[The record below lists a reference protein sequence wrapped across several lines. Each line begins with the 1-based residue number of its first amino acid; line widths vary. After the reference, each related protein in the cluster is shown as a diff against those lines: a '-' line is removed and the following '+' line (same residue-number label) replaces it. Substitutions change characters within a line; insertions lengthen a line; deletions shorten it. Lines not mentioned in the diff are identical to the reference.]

1 MKELSQNL
9 EAVKQTMRT
18 RWPLY
23 LASML
28 AANAFGAV
36 LVYAFIQYGLPTPEG
51 SPSGVRCTGLLI
63 PLLVFVIGGVLSM
76 TASALMLRPVMRW
89 QVRGGPPSRQEQMAA
104 LHAPL
109 RQAIVH
115 LTLWLVGGAVLAGSI
130 IADSPQLA
138 GTIIV
143 TECMAATIV
152 FGFTYMLGE
161 RILRPVAAHALSMG
175 TFDHTLTPG
184 VGTRMAM
191 TWGMGTFAPVI
202 AIVLLC
208 VTQITSQVHFSARS
222 LAVSILLLCGV
233 VIMQA
238 LALSMLTASSI
249 SDPVRQLSQAIVRVQ
264 EGARDVQVEVFDGS
278 EIGLLQVGF
287 NRMIQEALQRHE
299 LQELFGQH
307 VGEEVA
313 RRALEYGTEL
323 GGETRFV
330 AVLFV
335 DMVGSTAT
343 AAERP
348 PTEVVSLLNEFFR
361 IVVDVIDRHN
371 GLINKFVGDAALAI
385 FGAPLDRPDAPT
397 AALAAARD
405 LREALRDVPGL
416 DIGIGV
422 SAGLAVAG
430 NIGAANRF
438 EYTVIGDPVNEAS
451 RLTELAKDRPER
463 VLASGSALYFAD
475 RDEQRLW
482 EYGDE
487 VQLRGRRRETRLSW
501 PKVGTRATEARNGAA
516 AVVPPEAARDTNA
529 DGTHSLG

>member
-1 MKELSQNL
+1 MDSAHL

-23 LASML
+23 LTSML
-28 AANAFGAV
+28 AANAFGAI
-36 LVYAFIQYGLPTPEG
+36 LVYAFIQYGLPAPEG
-51 SPSGVRCTGLLI
+51 APTGVRRTGLLLPI
-63 PLLVFVIGGVLSM
+63 VVVVTAGLLSV

-115 LTLWLVGGAVLAGSI
+115 LALWLVGGAILAAKI
-130 IADSPQLA
+130 IVDTPQLA
-138 GTIIV
+138 GAVIV

-161 RILRPVAAHALSMG
+161 RILRPVAAHALSTG

-208 VTQITSQVHFSARS
+208 TTQITSQVHFSSRS

-238 LALSMLTASSI
+238 LALSMLTGASI
-249 SDPVRQLSQAIVRVQ
+249 SDPIRQLSQAIDRVQ
-264 EGARDVQVEVFDGS
+264 EGARDVHVEVFDGS

-287 NRMIQEALQRHE
+287 NRMMQEAAQRLE

-343 AAERP
+343 AAEHP

-361 IVVDVIDRHN
+361 VVVDVIDRHN

-405 LREALRDVPGL
+405 LREALREVPGL

-451 RLTELAKDRPER
+451 RLTELAKERPGR
-463 VLASGSALYFAD
+463 VLTSGSALYFAD
-475 RDEQRLW
+475 PEEQAHW
-482 EYGDE
+482 ESGEE
-487 VQLRGRRRETRLSW
+487 VQLRGRRRKTVLAW
-501 PKVGTRATEARNGAA
+501 PTSG
-516 AVVPPEAARDTNA
+516 A
-529 DGTHSLG
+529 DGDPTADHPHSLG

>member
-1 MKELSQNL
+1 MIGTWPGTARLESVSAPL

-23 LASML
+23 LTSML
-28 AANAFGAV
+28 LANAFGAI
-36 LVYAFIQYGLPTPEG
+36 LVWAFIQYGLPVPEG
-51 SPSGVRCTGLLI
+51 STHSVRSIGLLI
-63 PLLVFVIGGVLSM
+63 PALIFVIGGLLSM
-76 TASALMLRPVMRW
+76 VASALMLRPVMRW
-89 QVRGGPPSRQEQMAA
+89 QLRGGPPSRQEQMAA

-109 RQAIVH
+109 RQAILH
-115 LTLWLVGGAVLAGSI
+115 LGLWMVGGAVMAALIISVEPKLA
-130 IADSPQLA
+130 A
-138 GTIIV
+138 TVIV

-161 RILRPVAAHALSMG
+161 RILRPVAAEALTEG
-175 TFDHTLTPG
+175 AFDHTLTPG

-191 TWGMGTFAPVI
+191 TWGMGTFAPTF

-208 VTQITSQVHFSARS
+208 ITQISSDVKFSATS
-222 LAVSILLLCGV
+222 LAISILLLCGV
-233 VIMQA
+233 VISQA
-238 LALSMLTASSI
+238 LALSMLTGSSI
-249 SDPVRQLSQAIVRVQ
+249 SDPIRQLSQAIDRVQ

-287 NRMIQEALQRHE
+287 NRMMEEAAKRRR

-307 VGEEVA
+307 VGEDVA
-313 RRALEYGTEL
+313 KRALAYGTEL

-371 GLINKFVGDAALAI
+371 GFVNKFVGDAALAI

-397 AALAAARD
+397 AALAAARE
-405 LREALRDVPGL
+405 LRETLREVPGL

-451 RLTELAKDRPER
+451 RLTELAKDQPGR
-463 VLASGSALYFAD
+463 VLASGSALYFAGE
-475 RDEQRLW
+475 DEQDRW
-482 EYGDE
+482 ETGAE
-487 VQLRGRRRETRLSW
+487 VQLRGRRRKTRLAW
-501 PKVGTRATEARNGAA
+501 PRRTADPVAD
-516 AVVPPEAARDTNA
+516 DTDLESVN
-529 DGTHSLG
+529 SLR

>member
-1 MKELSQNL
+1 MH
-9 EAVKQTMRT
+9 T

-23 LASML
+23 LTSML
-28 AANAFGAV
+28 LANAFGAV
-36 LVYAFIQYGLPTPEG
+36 LVWAFIQYGLPVPEG
-51 SPSGVRCTGLLI
+51 EQPGTRQIGLLV
-63 PLLVFVIGGVLSM
+63 PAVVFVTGGVLSVV
-76 TASALMLRPVMRW
+76 ASALMLRPVMRW
-89 QVRGGPPSRQEQMAA
+89 QVRGGPPSRQEQMAT

-109 RQAIVH
+109 RQAILH
-115 LTLWLVGGAVLAGSI
+115 LALWILGGAVLATAI
-130 IADSPQLA
+130 ISETPALA
-138 GTIIV
+138 GTVII

-161 RILRPVAAHALSMG
+161 RILRPVAAEALSAG
-175 TFDHTLTPG
+175 RFDHTLTPG

-191 TWGMGTFAPVI
+191 TWGMGTFAPTI

-208 VTQITSQVHFSARS
+208 VTQISSDVKFSAQS

-249 SDPVRQLSQAIVRVQ
+249 SDPVRQLSQAIDQVQ
-264 EGARDVQVEVFDGS
+264 NGSRDVQVEVFDGS

-287 NRMIQEALQRHE
+287 NRMMEEAASRQR

-307 VGEEVA
+307 VGAEVA
-313 RRALEYGTEL
+313 QRALDYGTEL

-343 AAERP
+343 AAEHP
-348 PTEVVSLLNEFFR
+348 PTEVVNLLNEFFR
-361 IVVDVIDRHN
+361 VVVDVIDHHH
-371 GLINKFVGDAALAI
+371 GFVNKFVGDAALAI

-405 LREALRDVPGL
+405 LRVALRSISGL

-451 RLTELAKDRPER
+451 RLTELAKDHPGRT
-463 VLASGSALYFAD
+463 LASGSALYFAEES
-475 RDEQRLW
+475 EQRNW
-482 EYGDE
+482 TAGEE
-487 VQLRGRRRETRLSW
+487 VQLRGRRRKTRLSW
-501 PKVGTRATEARNGAA
+501 PSDSVAETSTVPAAT
-516 AVVPPEAARDTNA
+516 AVESEPTA
-529 DGTHSLG
+529 DEVERT

>member
-1 MKELSQNL
+1 MVVSAPL

-23 LASML
+23 LTSML
-28 AANAFGAV
+28 LANAFGAV
-36 LVYAFIQYGLPTPEG
+36 LVWAFIQYGLPVPEG
-51 SPSGVRCTGLLI
+51 APDGARSTGLLV
-63 PLLVFVIGGVLSM
+63 PALVFVTGGLLSM
-76 TASALMLRPVMRW
+76 VASALMLRPVMRW
-89 QVRGGPPSRQEQMAA
+89 QMRGGPPSRQEQMAA

-109 RQAIVH
+109 RQAILH
-115 LTLWLVGGAVLAGSI
+115 LALWLIGGAILALLIISEEPKLAG
-130 IADSPQLA
+130 AV
-138 GTIIV
+138 IV
-143 TECMAATIV
+143 TLCMAATIV

-161 RILRPVAAHALSMG
+161 RILRPVAAAALTAG

-191 TWGMGTFAPVI
+191 TWGMGTFAPTI

-208 VTQITSQVHFSARS
+208 ITQISSDVKFSAQS
-222 LAVSILLLCGV
+222 LAISILLLCGV
-233 VIMQA
+233 VILQA
-238 LALSMLTASSI
+238 LALSMLTGSSI
-249 SDPVRQLSQAIVRVQ
+249 SDPVRQLSQAIDRVQ

-287 NRMIQEALQRHE
+287 NRMMEEAAKRRQ

-313 RRALEYGTEL
+313 QRALDYGTEL

-371 GLINKFVGDAALAI
+371 GFVNKFVGDAALAI

-397 AALAAARD
+397 AALAAARELRAV
-405 LREALRDVPGL
+405 LREVPGL

-451 RLTELAKDRPER
+451 RLTELAKDQPGRT
-463 VLASGSALYFAD
+463 LASGSALYFAEES
-475 RDEQRLW
+475 EQDKW
-482 EYGDE
+482 ETGDE
-487 VQLRGRRRETRLSW
+487 VQLRGRRRKTLLAYPRAELDAPKPPDAETVR
-501 PKVGTRATEARNGAA
+501 
-516 AVVPPEAARDTNA
+516 
-529 DGTHSLG
+529 SLG

>member
-1 MKELSQNL
+1 
-9 EAVKQTMRT
+9 MRT

-23 LASML
+23 LASTL
-28 AANAFGAV
+28 LANAFGAV
-36 LVYAFIQYGLPTPEG
+36 LVWAFIEYGLPVPEG
-51 SPSGVRCTGLLI
+51 EPTGARRTGLLV
-63 PLLVFVIGGVLSM
+63 PAVVFIIGGLLSLL
-76 TASALMLRPVMRW
+76 ASALMLRPVMRW

-109 RQAIVH
+109 RQSIVH
-115 LTLWLVGGAVLAGSI
+115 LALWLIGGAVLATLI
-130 IADSPQLA
+130 ISRTPELA
-138 GTIIV
+138 GAVIV

-152 FGFTYMLGE
+152 FGFTYILGE
-161 RILRPVAAHALSMG
+161 RILRPVAAQALTEG

-191 TWGMGTFAPVI
+191 TWGMGTFAPTI

-208 VTQITSQVHFSARS
+208 VTQITSDVKFSAQS
-222 LAVSILLLCGV
+222 LAISILLLSGV

-238 LALSMLTASSI
+238 LALSMLTGSSI
-249 SDPVRQLSQAIVRVQ
+249 TDPIRQLSQAINRVQ
-264 EGARDVQVEVFDGS
+264 EGSRDVQVEVFDGS

-287 NRMIQEALQRHE
+287 NRMMEEAAKRRQ

-313 RRALEYGTEL
+313 QRALDYGTEL

-361 IVVDVIDRHN
+361 IVVDVIDRHH
-371 GLINKFVGDAALAI
+371 GFVNKFVGDAALAI

-397 AALAAARD
+397 AALAAGRE
-405 LREALRDVPGL
+405 LREALREVPGL

-451 RLTELAKDRPER
+451 RLTELAKDQPGR

-475 RDEQRLW
+475 ESEQEFW
-482 EYGDE
+482 ISGDE
-487 VQLRGRRRETRLSW
+487 VQLRGRRRKTRLAW
-501 PKVGTRATEARNGAA
+501 PKQSS
-516 AVVPPEAARDTNA
+516 PPHVDTDDEKA
-529 DGTHSLG
+529 GSLG

>member
-1 MKELSQNL
+1 MH
-9 EAVKQTMRT
+9 T

-23 LASML
+23 LTSML
-28 AANAFGAV
+28 LANAFGAV
-36 LVYAFIQYGLPTPEG
+36 LVWAYIQYGLPVPEG
-51 SPSGVRCTGLLI
+51 EVPGTRQIGLLI
-63 PLLVFVIGGVLSM
+63 PGLVFVFGGVLSVL
-76 TASALMLRPVMRW
+76 ASALMLRPVMRW

-109 RQAIVH
+109 RQAILH
-115 LTLWLVGGAVLAGSI
+115 LGLWLVGGAVLASAI
-130 IADSPQLA
+130 IVRTPALA
-138 GTIIV
+138 GTVIV
-143 TECMAATIV
+143 TLCMSATVV

-161 RILRPVAAHALSMG
+161 RILRPVAAQALTEG

-191 TWGMGTFAPVI
+191 TWGMGTFAPTI
-202 AIVLLC
+202 GIVLLC
-208 VTQITSQVHFSARS
+208 VTQISSDVKFSAQS
-222 LAVSILLLCGV
+222 LAVSILLLCGL

-249 SDPVRQLSQAIVRVQ
+249 SDPIRQLSQAINQVQ
-264 EGARDVQVEVFDGS
+264 AGERDVQVEVFDGS

-287 NRMIQEALQRHE
+287 NRMMEEAVTRQR

-307 VGEEVA
+307 VGAEVA
-313 RRALEYGTEL
+313 QRALDYGTEL

-361 IVVDVIDRHN
+361 VVVDVLDRHH
-371 GLINKFVGDAALAI
+371 GFVNKFVGDAALAI

-397 AALAAARD
+397 AALAAARE
-405 LREALRDVPGL
+405 LREELREIPGL

-451 RLTELAKDRPER
+451 RLTELAKEEPGR
-463 VLASGSALYFAD
+463 VLASGSALYFAEES
-475 RDEQRLW
+475 EQQCW
-482 EYGDE
+482 VSGEE
-487 VQLRGRRRETRLSW
+487 VQLRGRPRKTRLVR
-501 PKVGTRATEARNGAA
+501 PRE
-516 AVVPPEAARDTNA
+516 AVVEE
-529 DGTHSLG
+529 DGTEGLQDHSLG

>member
-1 MKELSQNL
+1 
-9 EAVKQTMRT
+9 MRT

-23 LASML
+23 LTSML
-28 AANAFGAV
+28 LANAFGAV
-36 LVYAFIQYGLPTPEG
+36 LVWAFIQYGLPVPEG
-51 SPSGVRCTGLLI
+51 EAAGARRTGLLI
-63 PLLVFVIGGVLSM
+63 PGLVFTTGGLLSLA
-76 TASALMLRPVMRW
+76 ASALMLRPVMRW
-89 QVRGGPPSRQEQMAA
+89 QMRGGPPSHQEQMAA

-109 RQAIVH
+109 RQAILH
-115 LTLWLVGGAVLAGSI
+115 LVLWLIGGAILAATI
-130 IADSPQLA
+130 IADAPELA
-138 GTIIV
+138 GAVIV

-161 RILRPVAAHALSMG
+161 RILRPVAAQALTEGS
-175 TFDHTLTPG
+175 FDHTLTPG
-184 VGTRMAM
+184 VGTRMGM
-191 TWGMGTFAPVI
+191 TWGMGTFAPTI

-208 VTQITSQVHFSARS
+208 VTQISSDVKFSAQS
-222 LAVSILLLCGV
+222 LAISILLLCGV

-238 LALSMLTASSI
+238 LALSMLTGSSI
-249 SDPVRQLSQAIVRVQ
+249 SDPVRQLSQAIDRVQ

-287 NRMIQEALQRHE
+287 NRMMEEAAKRRQ

-313 RRALEYGTEL
+313 QRALDYGTEL

-361 IVVDVIDRHN
+361 IVVDVIDRHH
-371 GLINKFVGDAALAI
+371 GFVNKFVGDAALAI

-397 AALAAARD
+397 AALAAARE
-405 LREALRDVPGL
+405 LREALREVPGL

-451 RLTELAKDRPER
+451 RLTELAKDQPGR
-463 VLASGSALYFAD
+463 VLTSGSALYFAD
-475 RDEQRLW
+475 ESEQEFWLTG
-482 EYGDE
+482 EE
-487 VQLRGRRRETRLSW
+487 VQLRGRRRKTMLAW
-501 PKVGTRATEARNGAA
+501 PKDGAAVRATTGTE
-516 AVVPPEAARDTNA
+516 EAACVTTEGPGSTA
-529 DGTHSLG
+529 D

>member
-1 MKELSQNL
+1 
-9 EAVKQTMRT
+9 MRT

-23 LASML
+23 LTSML
-28 AANAFGAV
+28 LANAFGAV
-36 LVYAFIQYGLPTPEG
+36 LLWAFIQYGLPVPEG
-51 SPSGVRCTGLLI
+51 EPSGARRAGLLI
-63 PLLVFVIGGVLSM
+63 PAVVFVTGGLLSM
-76 TASALMLRPVMRW
+76 AASALMLRPVMRW
-89 QVRGGPPSRQEQMAA
+89 QMRGGPPSRQEQMAA

-109 RQAIVH
+109 RQAILH
-115 LTLWLVGGAVLAGSI
+115 LALWLIGGAVLATLI
-130 IADSPQLA
+130 IKDTPALA
-138 GTIIV
+138 GAVIV

-161 RILRPVAAHALSMG
+161 RILRPVAAQALTEG

-191 TWGMGTFAPVI
+191 TWGMGTFAPTI

-208 VTQITSQVHFSARS
+208 VTQISSDVKFSAQS
-222 LAVSILLLCGV
+222 LAISILLLCGV

-238 LALSMLTASSI
+238 LALSMLTGSSI
-249 SDPVRQLSQAIVRVQ
+249 SDPVRQLSQAIDRVQ
-264 EGARDVQVEVFDGS
+264 AGARDVQVEVFDGS

-287 NRMIQEALQRHE
+287 NRMMEEAAKRRQ

-313 RRALEYGTEL
+313 QRALDYGTEL

-335 DMVGSTAT
+335 DMVGSTA

-361 IVVDVIDRHN
+361 IVVDVIDRHH
-371 GLINKFVGDAALAI
+371 GFVNKFVGDAALAI

-397 AALAAARD
+397 AALAAARE
-405 LREALRDVPGL
+405 LRETLREVPGL

-451 RLTELAKDRPER
+451 RLTELAKERPGR
-463 VLASGSALYFAD
+463 TLASGSALYFAEES
-475 RDEQRLW
+475 EQDQW
-482 EYGDE
+482 ETGDE
-487 VQLRGRRRETRLSW
+487 VQLRGRRRKTLLAWPRERADAPDDTDVET
-501 PKVGTRATEARNGAA
+501 AR
-516 AVVPPEAARDTNA
+516 
-529 DGTHSLG
+529 SLG

>member
-1 MKELSQNL
+1 MIVSVPL
-9 EAVKQTMRT
+9 EAVKQTMHT

-23 LASML
+23 LTSML
-28 AANAFGAV
+28 LANAFGAV
-36 LVYAFIQYGLPTPEG
+36 LVWAYIQYGLPVPEG
-51 SPSGVRCTGLLI
+51 EVSGTQEIGLLV
-63 PLLVFVIGGVLSM
+63 PGLVFVLGGVLSVL
-76 TASALMLRPVMRW
+76 ASALMLRPVMRW

-109 RQAIVH
+109 RQAILH
-115 LTLWLVGGAVLAGSI
+115 LGLWLVGGAVVASAI
-130 IADSPQLA
+130 IVRTPALA
-138 GTIIV
+138 GTVIV
-143 TECMAATIV
+143 TLCMAATLV

-161 RILRPVAAHALSMG
+161 RILRPVAAQALTEG

-191 TWGMGTFAPVI
+191 TWGMGTFAPTI

-208 VTQITSQVHFSARS
+208 VTQISSEVKFSAQS

-249 SDPVRQLSQAIVRVQ
+249 SDPVRQLSQAINQVQ
-264 EGARDVQVEVFDGS
+264 AGERDVQVEVFDGS

-287 NRMIQEALQRHE
+287 NRMMEEAVTRQR

-307 VGEEVA
+307 VGAEVA
-313 RRALEYGTEL
+313 QRALDYGTEL

-361 IVVDVIDRHN
+361 VVVDVLDRHH
-371 GLINKFVGDAALAI
+371 GFVNKFVGDAALAI

-405 LREALRDVPGL
+405 LREALREVPGL

-451 RLTELAKDRPER
+451 RLTELAKEEPGR
-463 VLASGSALYFAD
+463 VLASGSALYFAEEI
-475 RDEQRLW
+475 EQKCW
-482 EYGDE
+482 VSGEE
-487 VQLRGRRRETRLSW
+487 VQLRGRPRKTRLVRPRES
-501 PKVGTRATEARNGAA
+501 VAEG
-516 AVVPPEAARDTNA
+516 
-529 DGTHSLG
+529 DGTEGLRNHSLG

>member
-1 MKELSQNL
+1 
-9 EAVKQTMRT
+9 MRT

-23 LASML
+23 LTSML
-28 AANAFGAV
+28 LANAFGAV
-36 LVYAFIQYGLPTPEG
+36 LVWAFIQYGLPVPEG
-51 SPSGVRCTGLLI
+51 EAAGARRTGLLI
-63 PLLVFVIGGVLSM
+63 PSLVFTTGGLLSLA
-76 TASALMLRPVMRW
+76 ASALMLRPVMRW
-89 QVRGGPPSRQEQMAA
+89 QMRGGPPSHQEQMAA

-109 RQAIVH
+109 RQAILH
-115 LTLWLVGGAVLAGSI
+115 LVLWLIGGAILAATIIVDAPELAG
-130 IADSPQLA
+130 AV
-138 GTIIV
+138 IV

-161 RILRPVAAHALSMG
+161 RILRPVAAQALTEGS
-175 TFDHTLTPG
+175 FDHTLTPG
-184 VGTRMAM
+184 VGTRMGM
-191 TWGMGTFAPVI
+191 TWGMGTFAPTI

-208 VTQITSQVHFSARS
+208 VTQISSDVKFSAQS
-222 LAVSILLLCGV
+222 LAISILLLCGV

-238 LALSMLTASSI
+238 LALSMLTGSSI
-249 SDPVRQLSQAIVRVQ
+249 SDPVRQLSQAIDRVQ

-287 NRMIQEALQRHE
+287 NRMMEEAAKRRQ

-313 RRALEYGTEL
+313 QRALDYGTEL

-361 IVVDVIDRHN
+361 IVVDVIDRHH
-371 GLINKFVGDAALAI
+371 GFVNKFVGDAALAI

-397 AALAAARD
+397 AALAAARE
-405 LREALRDVPGL
+405 LREVLREVPGL

-451 RLTELAKDRPER
+451 RLTELAKDQPGR

-475 RDEQRLW
+475 ESEQDFWLMG
-482 EYGDE
+482 EE
-487 VQLRGRRRETRLSW
+487 VQLRGRRRKTRLAW
-501 PKVGTRATEARNGAA
+501 PK
-516 AVVPPEAARDTNA
+516 
-529 DGTHSLG
+529 DGTDPHVDADSETVGSLG

>member
-1 MKELSQNL
+1 
-9 EAVKQTMRT
+9 
-18 RWPLY
+18 
-23 LASML
+23 ML

-51 SPSGVRCTGLLI
+51 GASGVRSSGLLV
-63 PLLVFVIGGVLSM
+63 PLLIFVIGGTLSL
-76 TASALMLRPVMRW
+76 TAAALMLRPVMRW
-89 QVRGGPPSRQEQMAA
+89 QLRGGPPSLQEQMAA

-115 LTLWLVGGAVLAGSI
+115 LSLWLVGSAVLAASI
-130 IADSPQLA
+130 IVATPRLA
-138 GTIIV
+138 GAVIV

-161 RILRPVAAHALSMG
+161 RILRPVAAQALQTG

-191 TWGMGTFAPVI
+191 TWGMGTFAPTI
-202 AIVLLC
+202 AIMLLC
-208 VTQITSQVHFSARS
+208 VTQITSQVRFSARS

-249 SDPVRQLSQAIVRVQ
+249 SDPVRQLSRAIDRVQ

-287 NRMIQEALQRHE
+287 NRMMEEAAQRLQ
-299 LQELFGQH
+299 LQELFGRH
-307 VGEEVA
+307 VGDEVA

-335 DMVGSTAT
+335 DMVGSTAA

-361 IVVDVIDRHN
+361 VVVDVVDVHN
-371 GLINKFVGDAALAI
+371 GLINKFVGDAALVI

-397 AALAAARD
+397 AALTAARE
-405 LREALRDVPGL
+405 LREALRALPGL
-416 DIGIGV
+416 DVGIGV

-451 RLTELAKDRPER
+451 RLTELAKEHPGR
-463 VLASGSALYFAD
+463 VLASGSVLYFAEEH
-475 RDEQRLW
+475 EQQLW
-482 EYGDE
+482 ETGAE
-487 VQLRGRRRETRLSW
+487 VQLRGRRRKTLLAW
-501 PKVGTRATEARNGAA
+501 PK
-516 AVVPPEAARDTNA
+516 PRDS
-529 DGTHSLG
+529 H